1 MSGRTVDA
9 ALSGLFG
16 DDELLLAIPRLG
28 ESFENTER
36 LASAD
41 LLAAHDLRLS
51 DLLALDR
58 IARAGADGIRTNT
71 LARALGIPSNRLTY
85 QLAGLQERAFITRSA
100 HPRDGRGIVLR
111 LTPAGKAM
119 HKKALATYRA
129 FCANSLAGLGPEI
142 DGRRILAAA
151 AILCDDAPPPPGA

>member
-1 MSGRTVDA
+1 MSARNGDTPLA
-9 ALSGLFG
+9 GLFG

-36 LASAD
+36 LASAS
-41 LLAAHDLRLS
+41 LMAAHDLRLS

-58 IARAGADGIRTNT
+58 IARAGADGIRTNA

-85 QLAGLQERAFITRSA
+85 QLAGLEQREFIARSP
-100 HPRDGRGIVLR
+100 HPRDGRGVVLR
-111 LTPAGKAM
+111 LTAAGKAM
-119 HKKALATYRA
+119 HKKALASYRG
-129 FCANSLAGLGPEI
+129 FCANSLAGLAPEV

-151 AILCDDAPPPPGA
+151 AILCDDAPIPGVS

>member
-1 MSGRTVDA
+1 MSGRSVET
-9 ALSGLFG
+9 ALKGLFG
-16 DDELLLAIPRLG
+16 DDDLLLAIPRLG
-28 ESFENTER
+28 ESFENAER

-41 LLAAHDLRLS
+41 LLAAHDLRMS

-85 QLAGLQERAFITRSA
+85 QLAGLEKRAFITRSA

-111 LTPAGKAM
+111 LSPAGTAM
-119 HKKALATYRA
+119 HTKALSTYRA

-151 AILCDDAPPPPGA
+151 AILCDDAPLPPGA